1 MAVCVHAVHVH
12 YLMKS
17 LMHSLLLAQRPLVP
31 VLVQKWMLLI
41 LAFLRISGCVTERE
55 KEETEGGGRT
65 KIEDKTRSR
74 EKEYEALSENACG

>member
-1 MAVCVHAVHVH
+1 MHTVHVH

-41 LAFLRISGCVTERE
+41 LAFLRISGCATGRE
-55 KEETEGGGRT
+55 KERERRDRGRRESE
-65 KIEDKTRSR
+65 KREDQAR
-74 EKEYEALSENACG
+74 N